1 MSNVEDSEYILRAK
15 RVLEIEASGLAALNA
30 SLGDSFINAINILES
45 ISGRIVIS
53 GMGKSG
59 HVGKKIAATLSSTG
73 TPAIFVHPAEA
84 SHGDLGMIDE
94 SDAVIVISN
103 SGQTPEMTD
112 LVDYTKRFNIPL
124 IIITAAKNSTIS
136 EQSDVTLLLPKVEE
150 ACPLGLAPTT
160 TTTMAMAL
168 GDTLA
173 IVLMDR
179 IGFTAEDFKLR
190 HPGGKLGKRLL
201 KVSDIMHTGDA
212 VPIALKT
219 NLMSDVIINIT
230 SKSFGC
236 IAIIDDKNKLSGIIT
251 DGDLRRNM
259 SDAMLTRQAWEVMT
273 PNPISIRPSALASE
287 ALMVMNTS
295 QITNLFVA
303 ENNLVVGIIHIHDC
317 LRAGVE

>member
-136 EQSDVTLLLPKVEE
+136 EQSDVTLL
-150 ACPLGLAPTT
+150 
-160 TTTMAMAL
+160 
-168 GDTLA
+168 
-173 IVLMDR
+173 
-179 IGFTAEDFKLR
+179 
-190 HPGGKLGKRLL
+190 
-201 KVSDIMHTGDA
+201 
-212 VPIALKT
+212 
-219 NLMSDVIINIT
+219 
-230 SKSFGC
+230 
-236 IAIIDDKNKLSGIIT
+236 
-251 DGDLRRNM
+251 
-259 SDAMLTRQAWEVMT
+259 
-273 PNPISIRPSALASE
+273 
-287 ALMVMNTS
+287 
-295 QITNLFVA
+295 
-303 ENNLVVGIIHIHDC
+303 
-317 LRAGVE
+317 